1 MAFVP
6 PVYNPVS
13 ASESDYPVPSYTTA
27 SDTSPHYYPIYSPV
41 DNSHSNWQS
50 AGSNY
55 DASYDP
61 VQLAGHVSARLP
73 PQSSE
78 LPLHA
83 PAPLSGQASSLLI
96 SQCPGAYY
104 TAPMETHEA
113 PLNQP
118 QISPPTLP
126 PSLCEPYKLM
136 SGREPG
142 ATRRPPTTFPTPSAM
157 LTELSIGTRPPSLM
171 VQSSEPKSEP
181 ARKARRRAMAQTIG
195 FEPTDPDVISSHE
208 KKRHYLECLEY
219 YVTYLHQ
226 QLSLVGCEP
235 ARLERPTTSTR
246 GMSSQSIRT
255 LLVHMEHL
263 TRRLN
268 QEMLTEEQRFIH
280 LRGTAEQLQDS
291 EA

>member
-6 PVYNPVS
+6 HTYNPPS
-13 ASESDYPVPSYTTA
+13 PSESDYPVPSYTA
-27 SDTSPHYYPIYSPV
+27 SDASPHYYTIYSPV
-41 DNSHSNWQS
+41 DNPPHWQAT
-50 AGSNY
+50 AGPTY
-55 DASYDP
+55 DVSYNSDLP
-61 VQLAGHVSARLP
+61 VGHLSARMP
-73 PQSSE
+73 FQSSE

-83 PAPLSGQASSLLI
+83 PAPLSGQASALLT
-96 SQCPGAYY
+96 SCTGAYY
-104 TAPMETHEA
+104 AEPMKTNDQS
-113 PLNQP
+113 LDQS
-118 QISPPTLP
+118 QILP
-126 PSLCEPYKLM
+126 PSLPHLVCESYKSL
-136 SGREPG
+136 SGEEPS

-157 LTELSIGTRPPSLM
+157 LTELAVNVRPPSLM
-171 VQSSEPKSEP
+171 PVQTSEPKNET

-235 ARLERPTTSTR
+235 ARLERPPTSTR

-268 QEMLTEEQRFIH
+268 QEMLAEEQRVSF
-280 LRGTAEQLQDS
+280 RSGQMYKKC
-291 EA
+291 